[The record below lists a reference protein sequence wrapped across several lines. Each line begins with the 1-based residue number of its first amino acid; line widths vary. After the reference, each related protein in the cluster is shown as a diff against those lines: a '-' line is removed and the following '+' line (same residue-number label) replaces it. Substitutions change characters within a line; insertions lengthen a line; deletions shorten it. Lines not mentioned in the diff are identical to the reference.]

1 MSKAKLDIACRDY
14 RLLHRVASILIVL
27 ATVLIT
33 EVSAQ
38 NALLRDIDRL
48 KTSAAAY
55 ARRNPNNAIVVADVA
70 DYDEKSQWKRFDS
83 PRELEMFAEENPVY
97 TSALNWF
104 RKQQLLLTSITY
116 SSPSGDWARYVTYIF
131 RKDGSVAAITD
142 ELRTFYGNCIN
153 LTNIYLAKNGR
164 ILRRQTRS
172 FDLITNKPIKKIC
185 DTGTSTQI
193 LYSSKELPFFQLL
206 TE

>member
-48 KTSAAAY
+48 KISAAAY

-70 DYDEKSQWKRFDS
+70 D
-83 PRELEMFAEENPVY
+83 
-97 TSALNWF
+97 
-104 RKQQLLLTSITY
+104 
-116 SSPSGDWARYVTYIF
+116 
-131 RKDGSVAAITD
+131 
-142 ELRTFYGNCIN
+142 
-153 LTNIYLAKNGR
+153 
-164 ILRRQTRS
+164 
-172 FDLITNKPIKKIC
+172 
-185 DTGTSTQI
+185 
-193 LYSSKELPFFQLL
+193 
-206 TE
+206 